1 MDMKKAKKL
10 FAAQQKLRACT
21 LEHCAQE
28 EAFAMKKNINSKIQ
42 AMTLDVSSG
51 AITRKEYFD
60 KLNKIFDKLLKDSAA
75 RNSVECNAKF
85 CHKDMMAALE
95 MMTSN
100 FGIKVDFSKVKT
112 AKDYINMTRNV
123 TIQMMNNLLDKMP
136 PRQLKKK

>member
-1 MDMKKAKKL
+1 
-10 FAAQQKLRACT
+10 
-21 LEHCAQE
+21 
-28 EAFAMKKNINSKIQ
+28 
-42 AMTLDVSSG
+42 MTLDVSSG

-60 KLNKIFDKLLKDSAA
+60 KLNKIFDKLLKDSVA
-75 RNSVECNAKF
+75 RKSVECNAKF
-85 CHKDMMAALE
+85 CHKDMMAALK